1 MKRKWL
7 RERSKCFIIIAYN
20 YGPIDHFL
28 HIRSTH
34 CFTIN
39 FRWDAFNQNEEGR
52 GSASEMH
59 TDLIKK
65 ASYCLKITTSL
76 ITFILV
82 FVAACISKGA
92 LFFMI
97 ANISPPSFINGTN
110 SNLSLVSN
118 PPLQYCPAY
127 VPTSASDKTYYVHF
141 DETQSISWMS

>member
-1 MKRKWL
+1 ML
-7 RERSKCFIIIAYN
+7 VYCFAIY
-20 YGPIDHFL
+20 
-28 HIRSTH
+28 
-34 CFTIN
+34 C
-39 FRWDAFNQNEEGR
+39 RWDAFDQNEEGR

-127 VPTSASDKTYYVHF
+127 VPSSASNTTYYVDF
-141 DETQSISWMS
+141 GETQSISWMW